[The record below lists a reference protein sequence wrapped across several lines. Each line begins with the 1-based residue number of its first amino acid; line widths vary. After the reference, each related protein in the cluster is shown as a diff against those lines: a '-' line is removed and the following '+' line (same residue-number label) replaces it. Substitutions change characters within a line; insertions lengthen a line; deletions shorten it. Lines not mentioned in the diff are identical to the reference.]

1 MTIDRPKSSRLRLTH
16 LLLLVFPLLLA
27 IGANNFISETSTPG
41 SASIRSSGMAS
52 RLLQFFRFS
61 PSSTMGSVQKD
72 APLFKN
78 LPAPGVEEYYPLNQP
93 EIGTV
98 LSKVPFAERIKRDVE
113 DVAVGSVGLITSPQQ
128 AEKILQDGQADV
140 IFLARELLRHADF
153 PLYAA
158 QELGVAVK
166 PANQNERA
174 WTRMLTPKA

>member
-27 IGANNFISETSTPG
+27 IGANNFISATSTLG

-61 PSSTMGSVQKD
+61 PSSTTAMGSVQKD

-98 LSKVPFAERIKRDVE
+98 LSKEEYPQNKAVPKLFQPITIRDVTFIVDCE
-113 DVAVGSVGLITSPQQ
+113 IIFQSAESLKISLRSKIMLDVCL
-128 AEKILQDGQADV
+128 
-140 IFLARELLRHADF
+140 
-153 PLYAA
+153 
-158 QELGVAVK
+158 
-166 PANQNERA
+166 
-174 WTRMLTPKA
+174 